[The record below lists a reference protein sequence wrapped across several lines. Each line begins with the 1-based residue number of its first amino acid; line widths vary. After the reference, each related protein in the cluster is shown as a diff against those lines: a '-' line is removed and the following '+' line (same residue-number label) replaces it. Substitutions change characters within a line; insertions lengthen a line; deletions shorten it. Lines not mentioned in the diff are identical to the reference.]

1 MIEISL
7 WMGNDRVIFWLYL
20 GIALICDTVS
30 VVLASIRILTG
41 EQATRSV
48 SQRAS

>member
-20 GIALICDTVS
+20 GIALIFDTDSEREQWIAES
-30 VVLASIRILTG
+30 VIARHRHHLMPN
-41 EQATRSV
+41 
-48 SQRAS
+48 